1 KVACGQWRARLDDK
15 QIKII
20 ITSKDLQALS
30 RYLILS
36 FNRLVWI
43 GRTAHKDTQ
52 FLAYL
57 RLHPAERL
65 RQQLS
70 SIRFDL
76 DSVAPFRSETA
87 KMPVGKELCIAIE
100 AARCLSKAATYVP

>member
-1 KVACGQWRARLDDK
+1 RHTRCYRDWSSDVC
-15 QIKII
+15 
-20 ITSKDLQALS
+20 SSDL
-30 RYLILS
+30 

-52 FLAYL
+52 FMAYL
-57 RLHPAERL
+57 RLHRAERL

-76 DSVAPFRSETA
+76 DSVAPFRTETA

-100 AARCLSKAATYVP
+100 ARSEERRVGKEERIGWWWY